1 MSTDVAKWKPR
12 LGAPIVLGGQGVNKR
27 LDAARRLVS
36 WTDCRVADIGC
47 GNGAYTEVIA
57 RDAECVVG
65 LDLQADLLLPFR
77 ERVDSAA
84 HRPEVACAAAES
96 LPLRG
101 DSIDVAFCIET
112 LEHVTDDVRGL
123 SELHRIIKPGGYV
136 VLTVPNKWFV
146 FETHGLRA
154 GPIGGN
160 RIPFLSWLPRPI
172 HSRIAAARI
181 YTNGQIRN
189 LVADAGFV
197 DVRVDYV
204 MPPLD
209 KVVFPALKSLLRR
222 LVRLVE
228 RGPLRR
234 FGVSLVV
241 CARKPELRQ
250 DSRLTL
256 ETEHPMATGP
266 SAHIAKRIG

>member
-1 MSTDVAKWKPR
+1 MIADIATPR
-12 LGAPIVLGGQGVNKR
+12 PGLGAPIVLGGQGVNKR

-36 WTDCRVADIGC
+36 WADCRVADIGC

-57 RDAECVVG
+57 EDAASVVG
-65 LDLQADLLLPFR
+65 LDLQTDFLRPFR
-77 ERVDSAA
+77 ERVEFSEN
-84 HRPEVACAAAES
+84 RLEVACAAAES
-96 LPLRG
+96 LPLRSN
-101 DSIDVAFCIET
+101 SIDGAFCIET

-123 SELHRIIKPGGYV
+123 SELHRIVKPGGFV
-136 VLTVPNKWFV
+136 VLTVPNKWFI
-146 FETHGLRA
+146 FETHGLRG
-154 GPIGGN
+154 GPISGN
-160 RIPFLSWLPRPI
+160 RIPLVSWLPRSI

-189 LVADAGFV
+189 LVEEAGFV

-209 KVVFPALKSLLRR
+209 KVVVPALRR
-222 LVRLVE
+222 LLRGLVQLVE

-241 CARKPELRQ
+241 CARKPAL
-250 DSRLTL
+250 
-256 ETEHPMATGP
+256 P
-266 SAHIAKRIG
+266 